1 MSKFK
6 MYAGVLMFMQAVML
20 LIVMLAFLA
29 NKKKR
34 TAILAALAVGS
45 GVAGAYLLLK
55 GADEYEPKVECNDGD
70 NVDFLADE
78 EPIDELHEL
87 DCVISDEVI

>member
-6 MYAGVLMFMQAVML
+6 MYAGVMMFMQAIML
-20 LIVMLAFLA
+20 LIVMMVFLA
-29 NKKKR
+29 SKKKR

-45 GVAGAYLLLK
+45 GIAGAYLLLK
-55 GADEYEPKVECNDGD
+55 GADEYEPKSEYCCDD
-70 NVDFLADE
+70 SADFLEED

-87 DCVISDEVI
+87 DCVISDDVI